1 MLKTEL
7 VEEQGG
13 EEKQED
19 LHMTEYITAYDPI
32 IKKRVLHVVR
42 GGYAISTITGHA
54 FPYRSR

>member
-1 MLKTEL
+1 MLKTEM

-13 EEKQED
+13 EEKKEEINMVQ
-19 LHMTEYITAYDPI
+19 YITAYDPI

-42 GGYAISTITGHA
+42 GGYAISTITGHT